1 MPIGSPPKG
10 LGQVIGGLGQIAYKL
25 WQHRTDPKKDEREK
39 LLEFLQVNPQVA
51 QQYRDNPAMLQSVTE
66 RFGDRGSQ
74 ITDFIGQMQMSP
86 LQVEQNRISNLQTR
100 EAFNQPGVLNS
111 IANAGDLTAGRQVPN
126 FQNVRTVDDARR
138 LTAGLNPQESEKLQE
153 FREVNNIEKSEKT
166 RRRETALTTSAENQ
180 ATASTE
186 AMARAKDAQRI
197 AMELAAKYGKTGL
210 YQARKSGQISD
221 DQFAAV
227 MEYEP
232 VRLMYNDAQDEY
244 WRQLNFNEQKRQFNQ
259 QRTDVAKNR
268 LDLLAREM
276 VERSNFELTYP
287 EAEQLV
293 HNPRVLQQYYG
304 AKAPPTD
311 PNELRLYNAAQT
323 LKRIRERTSR
333 QELARVNSEFG
344 KDARQIRESLNRGQ
358 IDVARAISQLNE
370 ASRFWYGPMGYAG
383 PSFGK
388 GVEKRRLGFDRDQ
401 VVLVD
406 SDVSIPGLDFPVAN
420 ADQSKGK
427 IKPTQNTSQQTTDPN
442 LESEVNRVQA
452 VIDYD
457 APIESK
463 VAAINA
469 SDLTPE
475 AKAEAIRRAR
485 AKTKK

>member
-74 ITDFIGQMQMSP
+74 ITDFINQMQMSP
-86 LQVEQNRISNLQTR
+86 LQVEQNRVANLQTR
-100 EAFNQPGVLNS
+100 EAINQPGVLNS
-111 IANAGDLTAGRQVPN
+111 LANAGDTTAGRQVPN

-138 LTAGLNPQESEKLQE
+138 LTARLNPQESEKLQE
-153 FREVNNIEKSEKT
+153 FREVNNIEKSDKT
-166 RRRETALTTSAENQ
+166 RRRETALTTQAENQ

-186 AMARAKDAQRI
+186 TLTRAKEAQRI
-197 AMELAAKYGKTGL
+197 ATELAARHSKTGL
-210 YQARKSGQISD
+210 YQARKSGLISD
-221 DQFAAV
+221 DQFSAV

-232 VRLMYNDAQDEY
+232 VRLMYEDSQDEF
-244 WRQLNFNEQKRQFNQ
+244 WKGAHLEENRRQFNQ
-259 QRTDVAKNR
+259 QRKDVAKNR

-358 IDVARAISQLNE
+358 IDVATAISQLNE
-370 ASRFWYGPMGYAG
+370 ASRTWYGPMGYAG

-406 SDVSIPGLDFPVAN
+406 SDVSVPGLDFPAAN
-420 ADQSKGK
+420 QDSSKGS
-427 IKPTQNTSQQTTDPN
+427 KPTQNTSQQTTNPE
-442 LESEVNRVQA
+442 LESEVSRAQA
-452 VIDYD
+452 VIDMD
-457 APIESK
+457 APIETK
-463 VAAINA
+463 EAAINA

-475 AKAEAIRRAR
+475 AKTEAIRRAR
-485 AKTKK
+485 AKSKK